1 MAFPFLFVLAAIF
14 IILVKNVNSKLNNP
28 DDSLGSDTVS
38 SNPTEKDPDFPPV
51 DLNRSLYLLKPQ
63 NLSLNRQN
71 RRPHSPRSL
80 MTGFTD

>member
-51 DLNRSLYLLKPQ
+51 DEVFNEHKEPETEPQ
-63 NLSLNRQN
+63 
-71 RRPHSPRSL
+71 PEPV
-80 MTGFTD
+80 FTQAA